1 MENPNNAKPVRTPL
15 REQISHHRRSIMRR
29 IEYQRLKRIR
39 KRSVPAY
46 VHCKNCGE
54 KLQGMYCHRCGQYA
68 LDIRQPF
75 WKYLRQYF
83 ENVYQF
89 DSKVWQTLYL
99 LFRRPGL
106 LTQEFNAGKINSY
119 VHPLRLFMFLSA
131 LFFLFTFFILPDNAE
146 DALGLQKIPK
156 ELQEL
161 RSPDVLAKLEAGME
175 ETEYTEVWVASPHET
190 LRGLESIVRIGEIP
204 GRDTLR
210 IGVPEFFVE
219 KGYLLP
225 VPGDT
230 VYRSSTDP
238 LLPVEARTLFGNTDE
253 VKKIKREMMYERIV
267 GWFAKWLP
275 VILLLLIPVFALML
289 KAFFRKRH
297 MRYMTHFVLALHLH
311 AGLLILLSL
320 LIAWALL
327 FGLTAAAGWT
337 TLGAFL
343 LYMTLALH
351 RVYGNGWIKSAV
363 KTLLL
368 YGIYLIFT
376 IIILVTALVIVV
388 LPIVQENGWW

>member
-1 MENPNNAKPVRTPL
+1 MEDPDNTKPAPKSL
-15 REQISHHRRSIMRR
+15 RERLRHSRRSIMRR

-46 VHCKNCGE
+46 ARCKNCGE

-75 WKYLRQYF
+75 WKYIRQYF

-106 LTQEFNAGKINSY
+106 LTMEFNAGKINSY

-146 DALGLQKIPK
+146 AAFGLEKQPRD
-156 ELQEL
+156 LQEL
-161 RSPDVLAKLEAGME
+161 RSPEKLARLEARLDDE
-175 ETEYTEVWVASPHET
+175 VFDQVWVASPYET
-190 LRGLESIVRIGEIP
+190 LRGLESLVRISEVS

-210 IGVPEFFVE
+210 VRVPDYFVE
-219 KGYLLP
+219 DGYLLSA
-225 VPGDT
+225 PGDT

-238 LLPVEARTLFGNTDE
+238 LLPAEARTQFSNTDE
-253 VKKIKREMMYERIV
+253 VKKIKREMMYEQIV
-267 GWFAKWLP
+267 GWFAQWLP
-275 VILLLLIPVFALML
+275 VIILLLIPVFALML

-311 AGLLILLSL
+311 AGLLILLFL
-320 LIAWALL
+320 LIVWAL
-327 FGLTAAAGWT
+327 FVGLSSTAVWS
-337 TLGAFL
+337 TLGIFL
-343 LYMTLALH
+343 LYMVLALR
-351 RVYGNGWIKSAV
+351 RVYGNGWIKSTVKAV
-363 KTLLL
+363 LL
-368 YGIYLIFT
+368 YGVYLIFT
-376 IIILVTALVIVV
+376 TIILATALVILV